1 MTLTKQEN
9 KEIEKQVDQL
19 KGKFFDSVFELV
31 DSMYY
36 ESDLTKQEIR
46 KILIR
51 DLRMGITVSFEDFK
65 NDTN

>member
-9 KEIEKQVDQL
+9 KEIEEEVDLL

-51 DLRMGITVSFEDFK
+51 DLRMGITVSFEEFK

>member
-51 DLRMGITVSFEDFK
+51 DLRMGITVSFDEFK

>member
-9 KEIEKQVDQL
+9 KEIEEEVDRL
-19 KGKFFDSVFELV
+19 KVKFFDSVFELI

-36 ESDLTKQEIR
+36 ESDLTKQEIG

-51 DLRMGITVSFEDFK
+51 DLRIGITVSFEEFK

>member
-9 KEIEKQVDQL
+9 KEIEEEVDRL
-19 KGKFFDSVFELV
+19 KGKFFDSVFELI

-51 DLRMGITVSFEDFK
+51 DLRMGITVSFEEFK

>member
-9 KEIEKQVDQL
+9 KEIEEEVDRL

-51 DLRMGITVSFEDFK
+51 DLRMGITVSFEEFK

>member
-9 KEIEKQVDQL
+9 KEIEEEVDRL

-31 DSMYY
+31 DNMYY

-51 DLRMGITVSFEDFK
+51 DLRMGITVSFEEFK

>member
-9 KEIEKQVDQL
+9 KEIEEEVDRL
-19 KGKFFDSVFELV
+19 KVKFFDSVFELI

-51 DLRMGITVSFEDFK
+51 DLRIGITVSFEEFK

>member
-51 DLRMGITVSFEDFK
+51 DLRMGITVSFEEFK